1 MSSDIL
7 TRFVLFFLAFTTTCF
22 VLPFIIKIAINLNLF
37 DSINKRKVHTNKI
50 PNIGG
55 IGIIFGFIVSQL
67 FYILDIPFIRI
78 HMEEYYLLL
87 YSTVILFIMGLI
99 DDIKHIKA
107 YKKFAF
113 QLLIALILVWKADM
127 RVESFYGLF
136 GLYELPLW
144 ISYIFSIMV
153 FLFFINAYNLIDGL
167 DGLSSSTGIYILMVF
182 FGIFYINNSI
192 IEGMITVSLMGAL
205 LGFFI
210 FNKPPAKI
218 FMGDSGSLS
227 IGLIIAFFSIRISN
241 LPLDSIGTINPVF
254 PMIVLAYPAIDTL
267 RVFFIRWMN
276 GVSPFVAD
284 KNHIHHALLELDLS
298 HGKST
303 IFVVGLSVLFSLVAY
318 QLRLSPNI
326 SFFILVPLIILVSNI
341 PSILLLKRK

>member
-1 MSSDIL
+1 
-7 TRFVLFFLAFTTTCF
+7 
-22 VLPFIIKIAINLNLF
+22 
-37 DSINKRKVHTNKI
+37 
-50 PNIGG
+50 
-55 IGIIFGFIVSQL
+55 
-67 FYILDIPFIRI
+67 
-78 HMEEYYLLL
+78 
-87 YSTVILFIMGLI
+87 
-99 DDIKHIKA
+99 
-107 YKKFAF
+107 
-113 QLLIALILVWKADM
+113 
-127 RVESFYGLF
+127 
-136 GLYELPLW
+136 
-144 ISYIFSIMV
+144 
-153 FLFFINAYNLIDGL
+153 
-167 DGLSSSTGIYILMVF
+167 
-182 FGIFYINNSI
+182 
-192 IEGMITVSLMGAL
+192 
-205 LGFFI
+205 
-210 FNKPPAKI
+210 
-218 FMGDSGSLS
+218 
-227 IGLIIAFFSIRISN
+227 ISN